1 MCTHASSEWLNGLGI
16 KVHTVNVIGVVDLPL
31 SIGSA
36 NFARTA
42 CNCLNQYRFHN
53 RFVKITASSASLC
66 HLWTRACR
74 MRHSLAKPR
83 FHRGHIPIIYV
94 SEQLQIKLSG
104 SVSKSKRKKELRLQ
118 APIIMHSLPKVI
130 QIDMG
135 TKVLRPQVCCI
146 LTPLLNIFETKQD
159 L

>member
-1 MCTHASSEWLNGLGI
+1 MCTHASSEWFNGLGI

-36 NFARTA
+36 NFPRTA

-66 HLWTRACR
+66 HLWRRACR

-83 FHRGHIPIIYV
+83 FHRGHIPYYICQRAVTNQAQRQRIEKQAEKGVKTPSADYHALLTK
-94 SEQLQIKLSG
+94 SYSNRRGNESFTTSSMLYINAS
-104 SVSKSKRKKELRLQ
+104 SKYIR
-118 APIIMHSLPKVI
+118 
-130 QIDMG
+130 
-135 TKVLRPQVCCI
+135 
-146 LTPLLNIFETKQD
+146 N
-159 L
+159 